1 MEKLNHYGIQGT
13 THSWVKAF
21 LTNRT
26 QQVVLDGAKSGI
38 AHVLSGVPQGT
49 VLGPTLFLIFINDLP
64 CRVKS
69 SVRLFADDCVLF
81 RLVRSECDHQ
91 ILQEDLEALNLWEN
105 DWLMEF
111 NADKCFVLNI
121 SKKRQPKLNEYYL
134 KNTLLQTVD
143 STTYLGVEISKD
155 LKWSRHID
163 KTVKKANKSLGFI
176 RRNIKTNNTNT
187 KTLAYQTLVR
197 PILEYACQVWDPH
210 LACEIS
216 KLESV
221 QRRAAR
227 YVTNRFHNTS
237 SVTNMLHELKW
248 DSLQQRRCKSRL
260 TMLYKMSND
269 LIDISHSDYLIPS
282 TLSHHATGTHFIRPY
297 SMTNYQKFSFF
308 PRTIGQWNFL
318 PPSIKLSNNLEN
330 FKAGVAELT
339 IPELQKY

>member
-1 MEKLNHYGIQGT
+1 M
-13 THSWVKAF
+13 
-21 LTNRT
+21 
-26 QQVVLDGAKSGI
+26 
-38 AHVLSGVPQGT
+38 
-49 VLGPTLFLIFINDLP
+49 
-64 CRVKS
+64 
-69 SVRLFADDCVLF
+69 
-81 RLVRSECDHQ
+81 
-91 ILQEDLEALNLWEN
+91 
-105 DWLMEF
+105 
-111 NADKCFVLNI
+111 
-121 SKKRQPKLNEYYL
+121 

-237 SVTNMLHELKW
+237 SVTNMLNELKW